1 MLSRDSEDEM
11 WSGFVFELV
20 IRPHKVTLARWIQPS
35 GSLCP
40 WQCFRFINILAIHWH
55 VTFESQCLA
64 KISYSGRRSD
74 DCHFAILD
82 QDFSWS
88 RFKDFLF
95 CGYFWNFLWRL
106 LRNVLTRV
114 SERLGSLLLFL
125 FIHSATQLLMK
136 GMVMMMTMI
145 MFCKWKWWFCWFCFS
160 ITLQQ
165 LIVNWQFRCH
175 QLLQQWH
182 SLRCTVLVID
192 TRLCQRIISASNV
205 VVLQL

>member
-1 MLSRDSEDEM
+1 MLGRDSADEI
-11 WSGFVFELV
+11 WSRFVFELV
-20 IRPHKVTLARWIQPS
+20 IWTQHS
-35 GSLCP
+35 GPLCL

-88 RFKDFLF
+88 WFKDFLF

-145 MFCKWKWWFCWFCFS
+145 MFCKWKWWFCFS

-175 QLLQQWH
+175 QLHQQWH
-182 SLRCTVLVID
+182 SLRCTVLVIGI
-192 TRLCQRIISASNV
+192 RLCQRIISASNV
-205 VVLQL
+205 VVLQLKFLIWIKER